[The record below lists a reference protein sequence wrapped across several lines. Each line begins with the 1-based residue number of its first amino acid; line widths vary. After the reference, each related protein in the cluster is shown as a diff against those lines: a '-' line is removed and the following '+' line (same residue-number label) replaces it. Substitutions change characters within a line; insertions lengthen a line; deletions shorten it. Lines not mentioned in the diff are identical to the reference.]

1 MAVNR
6 NLPPSEPEDNSVEN
20 WKSERP
26 KNGAPTS
33 AFREWGKRSPDRLA
47 NAEDRLEE
55 FEDNPTTMTRGT
67 YKGKPSKSREAVV
80 QKWKDARPT
89 GGAGIAKDAE
99 GAANRRK
106 EFIKWAQ
113 SNPNK
118 GDNAKRAIKEEK
130 GKK

>member
-26 KNGAPTS
+26 KEGSSTQD
-33 AFREWGKRSPDRLA
+33 FREWGKRNPDRLA

-55 FEDNPTTMTRGT
+55 FQDNPTTMTRGT
-67 YKGKPSKSREAVV
+67 YKGKPTKTREAVV
-80 QKWKDARPT
+80 QKWKSARPK

-99 GAANRRK
+99 GAANRRA

-118 GDNAKRAIKEEK
+118 GDNAKRAIKEEGNK
-130 GKK
+130 

>member
-6 NLPPSEPEDNSVEN
+6 NLPPSEPDDNSVEN

-26 KNGAPTS
+26 KNGASTQQ
-33 AFREWGKRSPDRLA
+33 FREWGKRNPDRLA

-55 FEDNPTTMTRGT
+55 FEDNPTTMTRGK
-67 YKGKPSKSREAVV
+67 YKGETSKTRKAVV
-80 QKWKDARPT
+80 DKWKSARPA

-99 GAANRRK
+99 GAAKRRE
-106 EFIKWAQ
+106 EFIKWAG

-118 GDNAKRAIKEEK
+118 GDNAKRAIAEER
-130 GKK
+130 KK